1 MRFNVLTLFPE
12 IFSSLD
18 FGITGQARKKNL
30 YEINILNIRDFAEN
44 KHKNVDGKPYGGGEG
59 MLISVEPLTKC
70 IRSIEKDKLGKVI
83 YMSPQGRKINQ
94 KEVNKLKDLDH
105 LTIVCGRY
113 EGIDQRFIDN
123 YVDEELSIGDFV
135 LSGGEYPAL
144 CLIDSIIRNIPM
156 ALGNQDS
163 ALKDTFS
170 NGLLKGPQY
179 TRPENFENQ
188 HIPQVL
194 ISGNHKEIYDWRD
207 KESLRKT
214 MKVRPDLI
222 NNVKLTKKQKKL
234 LEEINSEDIL

>member
-1 MRFNVLTLFPE
+1 
-12 IFSSLD
+12 
-18 FGITGQARKKNL
+18 
-30 YEINILNIRDFAEN
+30 
-44 KHKNVDGKPYGGGEG
+44 
-59 MLISVEPLTKC
+59 
-70 IRSIEKDKLGKVI
+70 
-83 YMSPQGRKINQ
+83 
-94 KEVNKLKDLDH
+94 
-105 LTIVCGRY
+105 
-113 EGIDQRFIDN
+113 
-123 YVDEELSIGDFV
+123 
-135 LSGGEYPAL
+135 
-144 CLIDSIIRNIPM
+144 M

-188 HIPQVL
+188 HIPKVL
-194 ISGNHKEIYDWRD
+194 ISGNHKEIDDWRD

>member
-12 IFSSLD
+12 IFSTLD

-94 KEVNKLKDLDH
+94 KEVNKLKDIDD

-179 TRPENFENQ
+179 TRPENFENL

-194 ISGNHKEIYDWRD
+194 ISGNHKEIDDWRD